1 MSPGE
6 TTLRSSVK
14 KNGFTPLEGVPAGR
28 CDRVGCAV
36 LTGFTLLEILVA
48 VAIIVGIL
56 AMVYGSYF
64 ATARSA
70 EAYETKMELSGQVR
84 QVLAEMARQIR
95 CTYAPRVLDRPE
107 EAQQNAGGPGK
118 SREPEESILQ
128 PTETVSKPAPNYFS
142 GNLGGL
148 GGEVLHL
155 VTTARS
161 AVGQEPAS
169 GLFEV
174 AYRLDMGS
182 GVLYFSQQRFV
193 PALDSRLKSR
203 DWQPVLDGVE
213 QLELT
218 FFDGHDWLRRWDF
231 KDKRRAPRAVRL
243 DVTCRDENYRRC
255 QYTTVACIPCQT
267 DHRTETASKRS
278 LAVNR

>member
-1 MSPGE
+1 LNVSFA
-6 TTLRSSVK
+6 K
-14 KNGFTPLEGVPAGR
+14 A
-28 CDRVGCAV
+28 
-36 LTGFTLLEILVA
+36 GFTLLEILVA

-70 EAYETKMELSGQVR
+70 EAYETKMEMSGQAR

-95 CTYAPRVLDRPE
+95 CAYAPRVLDT
-107 EAQQNAGGPGK
+107 
-118 SREPEESILQ
+118 PEESQQTSGGQGKSPEPADSISQ
-128 PTETVSKPAPNYFS
+128 QTEIISKPTPNYFS
-142 GNLGGL
+142 GNVSGL
-148 GGEVLHL
+148 GGKILHL
-155 VTTARS
+155 VTTAGS
-161 AVGQEPAS
+161 DTGQEPAT

-174 AYRLDMGS
+174 AYRLDVGS
-182 GVLYFSQQRFV
+182 GVLFFSQQRFV
-193 PALDSRLKSR
+193 GTLDGGLRNW
-203 DWQPVLDGVE
+203 DWQPVLDRVE
-213 QLELT
+213 QIDLT
-218 FFDGHDWLRRWDF
+218 FFDGQDWLRRWDF